1 MRHLTIAA
9 LLLALTS
16 GPAFAADPAS
26 SPKDQQA
33 VGVLHSLGAEL
44 GTCRLTRMTEKQAL
58 LDELAENR
66 DFARR
71 GLLSHVDAYKFS
83 QEAIAKSAAAGKYKK
98 CKAEAMVAFSPLS
111 RQLVS
116 SVSGT
121 ALEGPAKDVLAQ
133 WMTTM
138 EATDDDATFPQELGR
153 FNTLSNRLKLDLT
166 LK

>member
-1 MRHLTIAA
+1 MRPLQIAA
-9 LLLALTS
+9 LLLAITV
-16 GPAFAADPAS
+16 GPSLAADPAT
-26 SPKDQQA
+26 SPKEQSA
-33 VGVLHSLGAEL
+33 VGLLHSLAAEL
-44 GTCRLTRMTEKQAL
+44 GICRLARLTDQQELQDHLALYRHPATMQAL
-58 LDELAENR
+58 SSAELNEGR
-66 DFARR
+66 
-71 GLLSHVDAYKFS
+71 
-83 QEAIAKSAAAGKYKK
+83 QQAIAKSAANSTHKK
-98 CKAEAMVAFSPLS
+98 CKAQAMAAFAVQS

-116 SVSGT
+116 SVSGA